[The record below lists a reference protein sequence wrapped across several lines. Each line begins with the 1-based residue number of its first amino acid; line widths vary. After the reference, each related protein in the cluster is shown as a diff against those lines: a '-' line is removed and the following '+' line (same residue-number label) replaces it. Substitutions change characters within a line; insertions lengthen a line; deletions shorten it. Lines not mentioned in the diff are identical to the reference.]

1 MILLGGVALLFTVGM
16 PKLLDSMD
24 PETKAEFEEIQ
35 KSGGGPL
42 GRMSKA
48 MSGGGL
54 TIPEGRG
61 GGGIGGDVRGTG
73 GGGAAAAQSLAD
85 FDLAGWMAGRGP
97 GGS

>member
-35 KSGGGPL
+35 KQGIA
-42 GRMSKA
+42 GRMGKA

-54 TIPEGRG
+54 TLPEGRG
-61 GGGIGGDVRGTG
+61 GGGGDVRGG
-73 GGGAAAAQSLAD
+73 SGGAGGAQAAQSLAD
-85 FDLAGWMAGRGP
+85 FDLAGWMAGRGAG

>member
-35 KSGGGPL
+35 KQGIA
-42 GRMSKA
+42 GRMGKA

-54 TIPEGRG
+54 TLPEGRG
-61 GGGIGGDVRGTG
+61 GGGGADVRGADGG
-73 GGGAAAAQSLAD
+73 GGGAQAAQSLAD
-85 FDLAGWMAGRGP
+85 FDLAGWMAGRGAG